1 MIRARA
7 RLATALVLAALL
19 LAGGP
24 VHPAN
29 AASSPG
35 QNFDLRAFRLQL
47 PVASGSSV
55 VEIHQPQLA
64 TYTSPY
70 FFTRAD
76 GSMTFWCPVTGA
88 TTSGSTY
95 PRSELRDNREWGLG
109 GTHRQSGSLK
119 VLQQPSTGRLIFAQ
133 VKGHASGSEMIKLR
147 WASGNVLVGTKAS
160 VGATEVKRTLLTGV
174 PLGTML
180 RYAIEVVG
188 SRVTVTINGKV
199 LTHTLDS
206 TWAPDTYYFKAG
218 VYTEDNAGTSSEG
231 GRTAFYAFDPG
242 S

>member
-1 MIRARA
+1 MARA
-7 RLATALVLAALL
+7 RLSATVLALCALL
-19 LAGGP
+19 GAG
-24 VHPAN
+24 VAPAQ
-29 AASSPG
+29 AAGTPG
-35 QNFDLRAFRLQL
+35 QTFPLGAFKLQT
-47 PVASGSSV
+47 PVASGSGV
-55 VEIHQPQLA
+55 LEIRQPQLG

-70 FFTRAD
+70 FFSRSD

-174 PLGTML
+174 PLGTLL
-180 RYAIEVVG
+180 RYSIEVVG
-188 SRVTVTINGKV
+188 YTVTVTVNGRV
-199 LTHTLDS
+199 LVHTLDS
-206 TWAPDTYYFKAG
+206 TWRPDTYYFKAG
-218 VYTEDNAGTSSEG
+218 VYTEDSVGPATEG